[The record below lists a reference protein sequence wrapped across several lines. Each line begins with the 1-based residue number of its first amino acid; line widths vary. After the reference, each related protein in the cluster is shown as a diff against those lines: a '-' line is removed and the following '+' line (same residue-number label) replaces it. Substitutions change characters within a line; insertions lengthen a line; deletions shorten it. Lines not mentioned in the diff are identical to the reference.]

1 MNAELNNIYNRIL
14 SGNPEVP
21 DNIKHYMI
29 NKSME
34 CINKQKIDSQDYDDI
49 MLIIKISNAL
59 YNNGANIIL
68 PLEDPIYDSL
78 IVLCKVQGIQYPVG
92 APPIVFKTENTVK
105 QNYDLLET
113 GDKGPKEVVRIIPNK
128 DKMMYFHPLTRNY
141 TLPIEEDFIVHHDDT
156 LVNKRSR
163 NVSSNYNMCGNTL

>member
-14 SGNPEVP
+14 SGNQEVP

-49 MLIIKISNAL
+49 MLIIKISNGL

-92 APPIVFKTENTVK
+92 AH
-105 QNYDLLET
+105 L
-113 GDKGPKEVVRIIPNK
+113 
-128 DKMMYFHPLTRNY
+128 
-141 TLPIEEDFIVHHDDT
+141 
-156 LVNKRSR
+156 
-163 NVSSNYNMCGNTL
+163 